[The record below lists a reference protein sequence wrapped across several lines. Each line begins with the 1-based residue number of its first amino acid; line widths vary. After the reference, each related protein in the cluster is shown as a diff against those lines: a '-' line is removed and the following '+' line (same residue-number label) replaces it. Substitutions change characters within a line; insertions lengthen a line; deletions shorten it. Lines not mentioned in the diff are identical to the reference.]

1 MDTATIIGA
10 LASVASVAS
19 FTPQVVKVVK
29 TRDLKAI
36 SAPAYAVTVT
46 SFALWTSYGVLLGKW
61 PLIATNAICLVLAAF
76 ILAMK
81 LLPQGKRDAVAD
93 AVDPAK

>member
-1 MDTATIIGA
+1 MDTATIVGA
-10 LASVASVAS
+10 LASIASVVS
-19 FTPQVVKVVK
+19 FTPQAVKVVR

-46 SFALWTSYGVLLGKW
+46 SFALWTTYGVLLGEW
-61 PLIATNAICLVLAAF
+61 PLIATNAICFCFAAF
-76 ILAMK
+76 ILVMK
-81 LLPQGKRDAVAD
+81 LLPSSQRDAVAD